1 MQQGTRWEF
10 KDALPLENQG
20 ETIWNGREAEEEEY
34 KLFLSIYIVLHFI
47 PIGYSKVRIMI
58 SNLEMRLRLRE
69 GNWPSQDHTAVQLQG
84 PQT

>member
-1 MQQGTRWEF
+1 M
-10 KDALPLENQG
+10 ENR
-20 ETIWNGREAEEEEY
+20 EEAIWNGREAKEEEC
-34 KLFLSIYIVLHFI
+34 KLLLSIYIVLHLI

-69 GNWPSQDHTAVQLQG
+69 GNWPSQDHTVVQFRG